1 MTIVRMASML
11 AMLGLSVFA
20 QSASAPAPQTT
31 TARTQSAPA
40 ANANSILA
48 ELQRVT
54 IAANGDIGRLR
65 IEKWKADSGQR
76 QQMQQVADSLQRNLT
91 TAVPG
96 LISDAQQSP
105 GSVSRTFKLYHDTN
119 VVYEYL
125 NSLTEAA
132 GAFGKKEEYD
142 PLAADVSAL
151 DNVRQ
156 KLSSYIEQNAAAL
169 ENQLR
174 QATAVQVQPQTPPKK
189 VIIDDTTPTSKTRKS
204 TKKKVSTPPPTP
216 Q

>member
-1 MTIVRMASML
+1 MTKVRIAGML
-11 AMLGLSVFA
+11 VMLSLSGFA
-20 QSASAPAPQTT
+20 QNAPAPQTT
-31 TARTQSAPA
+31 TARPQSAPA
-40 ANANSILA
+40 TNANSILA

-54 IAANGDIGRLR
+54 VAANADIGRLR

-125 NSLTEAA
+125 NSLAEAA
-132 GAFGKKEEYD
+132 GAFGKKEEYE
-142 PLAADVSAL
+142 PLAADATAL
-151 DNVRQ
+151 DNARQ
-156 KLSSYIEQNAAAL
+156 KLSSYVEQNAAAL

-189 VIIDDTTPTSKTRKS
+189 VIIDDTPPTSKTRKS
-204 TKKKVSTPPPTP
+204 TKKKATKPPPTP